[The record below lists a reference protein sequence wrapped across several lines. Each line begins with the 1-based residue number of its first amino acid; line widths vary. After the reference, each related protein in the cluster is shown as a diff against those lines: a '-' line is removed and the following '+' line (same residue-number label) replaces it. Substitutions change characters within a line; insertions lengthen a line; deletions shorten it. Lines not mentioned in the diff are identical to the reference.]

1 MTEFMN
7 GFQKLIDIISNAF
20 SILDFSYIVSGG
32 LAFLLILFGLY
43 MHDISFMMENIT
55 ITIVC
60 GIFLSYVCGLFAW
73 LIGRYL
79 RRKTY
84 RRFYGET
91 IEESFQKVYNETIY
105 SLTSFP
111 SGLGLAK
118 AKDASL
124 SYEYMWICL
133 DKNKD
138 AVSRVNYIHRFWV
151 MQAVFEGLI
160 TVLLMAVVVL
170 WLVIPADPSCMLI
183 IGMVVL
189 TLVFIFLAGF
199 CCNEA
204 KRCAETQIREV
215 ILSYYKYVII
225 K

>member
-1 MTEFMN
+1 
-7 GFQKLIDIISNAF
+7 
-20 SILDFSYIVSGG
+20 
-32 LAFLLILFGLY
+32 
-43 MHDISFMMENIT
+43 MENIT

-84 RRFYGET
+84 RRFYKET
-91 IEESFQKVYNETIY
+91 IEKSFENVYNKTIS
-105 SLTSFP
+105 SLSLSP
-111 SGLGLAK
+111 SYLGLPNDIK
-118 AKDASL
+118 L
-124 SYEYMWICL
+124 TYEYMWICL

-138 AVSRVNYIHRFWV
+138 AFSRVNYIHRFWV

-160 TVLLMAVVVL
+160 TVLGIAIFVL
-170 WLVIPADPSCMLI
+170 WHVILTDASCWLI
-183 IGMVVL
+183 IGGVIL
-189 TLVFIFLAGF
+189 SILF
-199 CCNEA
+199 CCLVILCCHEA

>member
-73 LIGRYL
+73 LIGRFL
-79 RRKTY
+79 RRATYKIFYKETMEKSFENIYNKTI
-84 RRFYGET
+84 R
-91 IEESFQKVYNETIY
+91 
-105 SLTSFP
+105 SLSLSP
-111 SGLGLAK
+111 SYLGLPN
-118 AKDASL
+118 DINL

-133 DKNKD
+133 EENKD

-160 TVLLMAVVVL
+160 TVLLMAI
-170 WLVIPADPSCMLI
+170 VIIWHLLPAVAGNVFI
-183 IGMVVL
+183 IGGGIL
-189 TLVFIFLAGF
+189 TFLFIFLVKF